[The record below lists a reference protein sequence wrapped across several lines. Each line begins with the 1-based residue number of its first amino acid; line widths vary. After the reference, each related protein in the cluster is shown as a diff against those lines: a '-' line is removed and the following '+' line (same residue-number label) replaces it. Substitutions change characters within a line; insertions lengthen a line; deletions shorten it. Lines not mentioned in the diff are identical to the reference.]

1 MPARIIS
8 NNQDT
13 MTLLSPWIAFT
24 VMAALMQAVRT
35 AGQKQLS
42 NSVTPMSSTLI
53 RYLFGLPFTILY
65 LLYVTRSELL
75 PVVTT
80 ALGSSRFILFALA
93 AALAQIIATFLL
105 IKVFSFRNFTVGTSL
120 AKTEAVQAAVFGT
133 VLFGIPLSL
142 PGWLAVGIGFLGIY
156 IVSMPTGG
164 QRWEPRTVLLGTLSG
179 TAFALTSLWIR
190 EASLSLGLSVLPS
203 AAVTL
208 VFMVTVQSL
217 MCLSYT
223 YVRERSQ
230 FAAIA
235 QRLRLASFVGLT
247 SALGSVGWFTAMT
260 YQNPAL
266 VKSLGQIE
274 FIFTLLLTT
283 LFFKERVTPREL
295 LGVAAIVCSVI
306 LILQTH

>member
-1 MPARIIS
+1 MIS
-8 NNQDT
+8 I
-13 MTLLSPWIAFT
+13 SPWIAFT
-24 VMAALMQAVRT
+24 IMAALMQAIRT

-42 NSVTPMSSTLI
+42 NSVSPMSSTLI
-53 RYLFGLPFTILY
+53 RYVFGLPFAIIY
-65 LLYVTRSELL
+65 LVYITRSELADIL
-75 PVVTT
+75 VH
-80 ALGSSRFILFALA
+80 ALGNSRFVLFSLA

-105 IKVFSFRNFTVGTSL
+105 VKVFSFRNFTVGTSL

-133 VLFGIPLSL
+133 LMFGIPLSL
-142 PGWLAVGIGFLGIY
+142 QGWLAVAIGFLGIF
-156 IVSMPTGG
+156 IVSMPPAE
-164 QRWEPRTVLLGTLSG
+164 QRWESRTVILGTLSG

-190 EASLSLGLSVLPS
+190 EASLSLNLPVLPS
-203 AAVTL
+203 AAMTL

-223 YVRERSQ
+223 FVRERSQ
-230 FAAIA
+230 FAAIG
-235 QRLRLASFVGLT
+235 QRLGLSGFVGLT

-283 LFFKERVTPREL
+283 LFFKERITAREL
-295 LGVAAIVCSVI
+295 LGVAAIVGSVI
-306 LILQTH
+306 LILQIR